1 MQPQA
6 DATGKLLRSS
16 ETRLVSL
23 APQTGLGRLWVEL
36 AVRSL
41 GLRNDKAAALR
52 KAQPSWGRIALL
64 LLEQGQNTF

>member
-16 ETRLVSL
+16 ETRLMGL
-23 APQTGLGRLWVEL
+23 GGLRAQTGFDRLWAEL

-41 GLRNDKAAALR
+41 GLRCDKALPL
-52 KAQPSWGRIALL
+52 KQAQPSWDRIASL
-64 LLEQGQNTF
+64 LLEHGQ

>member
-23 APQTGLGRLWVEL
+23 APQTGLDRMWVEL

-41 GLRNDKAAALR
+41 GLRCDKIPRLR
-52 KAQPSWGRIALL
+52 AAQPSWGRIASL
-64 LLEQGQNTF
+64 LLEPGQCTF

>member
-23 APQTGLGRLWVEL
+23 TPQTGLGRLWVEL

-41 GLRNDKAAALR
+41 GLRCKPAALR
-52 KAQPSWGRIALL
+52 QAQPSWGRIASL
-64 LLEQGQNTF
+64 LLEHGQNTF